1 MGRGPG
7 VLGPRPSPVAAS
19 PQLASLGRPIVHPR
33 APFLEREPALAG
45 VFLAPTLLILGLFL
59 AYPFFLGVW
68 LSFSDKTVGQ
78 PSAFIGLGNFAA
90 IFQSQIFRL
99 TIWNTF
105 VYTGVATAFK
115 LALGMILALLMNREF
130 RAKRFVRAALLL
142 PFIVPTVLSTLAWS
156 WMFDATFSVFNWML
170 RRVWALAGAPFTPLR
185 WLGDTALAMT
195 SIIIVN
201 IWRGVPFFAISIL
214 AGLQTINPELH
225 EAAAIDGAS
234 AWQRFWRVT
243 LPLLKPVVIVVLLF
257 SIIVTFADFQL
268 VYVLTRGGPANST
281 HLFATLAYQVGVA
294 GSRLGEGAAVS
305 LFMFPF
311 LLLVVIMQLWYIRQE
326 D

>member
-1 MGRGPG
+1 MASRLPLAVASVGP
-7 VLGPRPSPVAAS
+7 PPPAA
-19 PQLASLGRPIVHPR
+19 RPR
-33 APFLEREPALAG
+33 AGLLEREGMLAG
-45 VFLAPTLLILGLFL
+45 VFLTPTVLILGLFL

-68 LSFSDKTVGQ
+68 LSFSDKSVGQ
-78 PSAFIGLGNFAA
+78 AATFIGLENFTA
-90 IFQSQIFRL
+90 IFRSEIFRR
-99 TIWNTF
+99 TVGNTF
-105 VYTGVATAFK
+105 VYTGFATALK
-115 LALGMILALLMNREF
+115 LVLGMILALLMNRHF
-130 RAKRFVRAALLL
+130 RAKRFVRAAMLL

-170 RRVWALAGAPFTPLR
+170 RQVWALAGAQFVPIR
-185 WLGDTALAMT
+185 WLGDTTLAMT
-195 SIIIVN
+195 SIIVVN
-201 IWRGVPFFAISIL
+201 TWRGVPFFAISIL

-225 EAAAIDGAS
+225 EAAAIDGAN

-243 LPLLKPVVIVVLLF
+243 LPLIKPVVIVVLLF

-294 GSRLGEGAAVS
+294 GSRLGEGAAIS

-311 LLLVVIMQLWYIRQE
+311 LLLVVILQLWYIRQE
-326 D
+326 E

>member
-1 MGRGPG
+1 MANAPP
-7 VLGPRPSPVAAS
+7 VVASAPAPPRPR
-19 PQLASLGRPIVHPR
+19 GG
-33 APFLEREPALAG
+33 FLEREAPLAA
-45 VFLAPTLLILGLFL
+45 VFLTPTAVLLGLFL
-59 AYPFFLGVW
+59 AYPFILGVW

-78 PSAFIGLGNFAA
+78 PPTFIGLGNFAN
-90 IFQSQIFRL
+90 IFESQIFRQ

-105 VYTGVATAFK
+105 WYTGAATAFK
-115 LALGMILALLMNREF
+115 LVLGMVLALLMNREF
-130 RAKRFVRAALLL
+130 RAKRFMRAALLL

-156 WMFDATFSVFNWML
+156 WMFDATFSVFNWIL
-170 RRVWALAGAPFTPLR
+170 KRVWAVAGLPFAPIR
-185 WLGDTALAMT
+185 WLGDTTLAMT
-195 SIIIVN
+195 SIIVVN
-201 IWRGVPFFAISIL
+201 VWRGVPFFAISFL

-225 EAAAIDGAS
+225 EAAAIDGATP
-234 AWQRFWRVT
+234 WQRFWRVT
-243 LPLLKPVVIVVLLF
+243 LPLIKPVVMVVLLF

-311 LLLVVIMQLWYIRQE
+311 LLMVVVMQLWYIRHE
-326 D
+326 E

>member
-1 MGRGPG
+1 MASRSAPG
-7 VLGPRPSPVAAS
+7 AAS
-19 PQLASLGRPIVHPR
+19 IAAALPPSRPQAGL
-33 APFLEREPALAG
+33 LEREGVLAG
-45 VFLAPTLLILGLFL
+45 VFLAPTVLVLGLFL

-78 PSAFIGLGNFAA
+78 PSTFIGLGNFNA
-90 IFQSQIFRL
+90 IFESQIFRQ

-105 VYTGVATAFK
+105 CYTGLATLLK
-115 LALGMILALLMNREF
+115 LALGMILALLMNRDF

-170 RRVWALAGAPFTPLR
+170 RQGWALAGAPFTPIR
-185 WLGDTALAMT
+185 WLGDTTLAMT
-195 SIIIVN
+195 SIIVVN
-201 IWRGVPFFAISIL
+201 TWRGVPFFAISIL

-225 EAAAIDGAS
+225 EAAAIDGATP
-234 AWQRFWRVT
+234 WQRFWRVT
-243 LPLLKPVVIVVLLF
+243 LPLIKPVVIVVLLF

-294 GSRLGEGAAVS
+294 GSRLGQGAAIS

-311 LLLVVIMQLWYIRQE
+311 LLLVVILQLWYIRQE
-326 D
+326 E

>member
-1 MGRGPG
+1 MAAPLSPPPVAPAGA
-7 VLGPRPSPVAAS
+7 LPRPAT
-19 PQLASLGRPIVHPR
+19 
-33 APFLEREPALAG
+33 PFLEREAALAG
-45 VFLAPTLLILGLFL
+45 VFLMPTLLILGLFL

-68 LSFSDKTVGQ
+68 LSFSDKTAGQ
-78 PSAFIGLGNFAA
+78 PSTFIGLGNFAA

-105 VYTGVATAFK
+105 LYTGFATVLK
-115 LALGMILALLMNREF
+115 LVLGMILALLMNRDF
-130 RAKRFVRAALLL
+130 RAKRYVRAALLL
-142 PFIVPTVLSTLAWS
+142 PFIVPTVLSTIAWS

-170 RRVWALAGAPFTPLR
+170 KRAWAVAGLPFAPIR
-185 WLGDTALAMT
+185 WLGETTLAMT
-195 SIIIVN
+195 SIIVVN
-201 IWRGVPFFAISIL
+201 TWRGVPFFAISFL

-225 EAAAIDGAS
+225 EASAIDGAT

-243 LPLLKPVVIVVLLF
+243 LPLIKPVVIVVLLF

-294 GSRLGEGAAVS
+294 GSRLGEGAAIS

-326 D
+326 E

>member
-1 MGRGPG
+1 M
-7 VLGPRPSPVAAS
+7 
-19 PQLASLGRPIVHPR
+19 
-33 APFLEREPALAG
+33 LAG
-45 VFLAPTLLILGLFL
+45 VFLAPTALILGLFL
-59 AYPFFLGVW
+59 AYPFFLGLW
-68 LSFSDKTVGQ
+68 LSFSDKTAGQ
-78 PSAFIGLGNFAA
+78 PSTFIGLANFAA
-90 IFQSQIFRL
+90 IFQSQIFQR

-105 VYTGVATAFK
+105 CYTGLATVFK

-142 PFIVPTVLSTLAWS
+142 PFIVPTVLSTIAWS

-170 RRVWALAGAPFTPLR
+170 KWAWGLAGAPFVPIR
-185 WLGDTALAMT
+185 WLGETTLAMT

-201 IWRGVPFFAISIL
+201 TWRGVPFFAITFL
-214 AGLQTINPELH
+214 AGLQTINPELQ

-243 LPLLKPVVIVVLLF
+243 LPLIKPVVIVVLLF

-294 GSRLGEGAAVS
+294 GNRLGEGAAMS

-311 LLLVVIMQLWYIRQE
+311 LLLVVILQLWYIRQE
-326 D
+326 E